1 MTSSVR
7 KSRLRASLPA
17 ARARAV
23 RGMGRGGG
31 RAGGQARAGHGSG
44 SRPTRE
50 HPRRP
55 APASSAG
62 TIFVRGSNPIDTIMR
77 VSLELKKII

>member
-23 RGMGRGGG
+23 RGRGRGGE
-31 RAGGQARAGHGSG
+31 RAGGRASAGCGS
-44 SRPTRE
+44 SERPT
-50 HPRRP
+50 HNDPRRP